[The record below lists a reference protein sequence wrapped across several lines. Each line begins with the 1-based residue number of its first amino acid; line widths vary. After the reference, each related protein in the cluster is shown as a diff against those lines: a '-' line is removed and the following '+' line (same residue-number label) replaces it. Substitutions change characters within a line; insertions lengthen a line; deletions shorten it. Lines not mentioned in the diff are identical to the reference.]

1 MGDLYT
7 KRQAKAGSVKR
18 GLSPNLWGQVN
29 LTEINNGGISEGFG
43 FLDDFVSNAGHFLL
57 AQDGSQ
63 GAIEMAPAE
72 KGGALLIDSAG
83 TDDNEGPDSQLGGT
97 QGGASFIASADS
109 KIYYEARIKITDT
122 AVTSQYFL
130 GLGAV
135 LAPFIDSDANV
146 CPNHVGFEGFSS
158 LSSTFAVEKAGSRS
172 GSTTASAATLVE
184 DTYIKLGF
192 EIDGL
197 TKITPYVDGQA
208 GAVITTNIP
217 IVGMT
222 PTFAVRS
229 TNVGTD
235 PIMSVD
241 WIACYQVEQIAN

>member
-43 FLDDFVSNAGHFLL
+43 ILTDFLSYEADFFL
-57 AQDGSQ
+57 AQDASQ
-63 GAIEMAPAE
+63 GAVLMNAAE
-72 KGGALLIDSAG
+72 KGGVLLVDTAG
-83 TDDNEGPDSQLGGT
+83 TADNAGPDVQM
-97 QGGASFIASADS
+97 GGAIGASSFIASADS

-135 LAPFIDSDANV
+135 LTPFIDSDANAS
-146 CPNHVGFEGFSS
+146 PNHVGFEGFSS
-158 LSSTFAVEKAGSRS
+158 LSSTFASEKATART
-172 GSTTASAATLVE
+172 STAAAATLVE

-208 GAVITTNIP
+208 GAAISTNIP
-217 IVGMT
+217 IVAMT
-222 PTFAVRS
+222 PTFAIRS

-235 PIMSVD
+235 PVLSVD
-241 WIACYQVEQIAN
+241 WLACYQVEQIAN